1 MMLPLHLAAA
11 GVSLT
16 CDACGEN
23 DAGIANC
30 CSEGGAWHG
39 NCGDGA
45 EHTWQAGANVCYGTA
60 QEAAARAAAAANAAA
75 ASAAAAAN
83 VAAAENTAAAAN
95 AAAAEHTAPGP
106 DPTAGREA
114 EDGNTR
120 DASLTC
126 DACGKNGAGESNC
139 CSSGGAWQGT
149 CGDGAEHSWQAGFN
163 ACKGAAQE
171 AAHDQTAPEDGGARD
186 DTGSIECKDSSDCH
200 DHKLPH
206 CVVQADGNYA
216 QCVSCDGEDFAHA
229 CTFWNGPFLKA
240 AEEGCSQDCA
250 ELAKGSMADL
260 QCNSDDECH
269 GTKNRCV
276 IQADGEYAQCIS
288 CYTAAFQNDCS
299 YWEETDFLPSSE
311 EVCRQKCECPK
322 SEHELKTC
330 TGRSRREHRMSS
342 DENVKKSQ
350 RRRSPVGLRADDRPS
365 PAASLLAIPDGEG
378 WVHLASDGAKA
389 YAGAWARQN
398 RWYRI
403 GANGTHEL
411 LPQSLSST
419 FKYDVSMDLVKWT
432 QSNEVEF
439 NCSDGTNRSSGSML
453 LPGRGLSIV
462 GNGES
467 AIGQGDQIDEASE
480 VARFNLFEL
489 TNRTGRRTTIHVI
502 NAHIQPEQFQAAL
515 VLNLECENPEVVVLP
530 GEGQGTLCS
539 LTPPMRERMCS
550 SDPSRGFL
558 FAAIFHGKDTKL
570 YGFDDGLKHYWDPAN
585 TPPIYHEMEVEHA
598 VLRDLGWL
606 EDGSRPDEPAPL
618 KDDSGTNCMSVCYG
632 VDTKPVCC

>member
-1 MMLPLHLAAA
+1 MMLPLHLAA
-11 GVSLT
+11 GVTST
-16 CDACGEN
+16 CDVCGKSG
-23 DAGIANC
+23 AGTANC

-45 EHTWQAGANVCYGTA
+45 EHTWQAGLDVCHGA
-60 QEAAARAAAAANAAA
+60 VQEAAADQ
-75 ASAAAAAN
+75 
-83 VAAAENTAAAAN
+83 
-95 AAAAEHTAPGP
+95 TAPGP
-106 DPTAGREA
+106 DPPAGREA
-114 EDGNTR
+114 EEANTQ

-126 DACGKNGAGESNC
+126 DACGENGAGESNC
-139 CSSGGAWQGT
+139 CSSGGAWQGK

-163 ACKGAAQE
+163 VCNGAAQE
-171 AAHDQTAPEDGGARD
+171 AARDQTAP
-186 DTGSIECKDSSDCH
+186 
-200 DHKLPH
+200 
-206 CVVQADGNYA
+206 V
-216 QCVSCDGEDFAHA
+216 
-229 CTFWNGPFLKA
+229 
-240 AEEGCSQDCA
+240 
-250 ELAKGSMADL
+250 ADL
-260 QCNSDDECH
+260 QCNSDDECYAP
-269 GTKNRCV
+269 KNRCV
-276 IQADGEYAQCIS
+276 KQADGEHAQCIS
-288 CYTAAFQNDCS
+288 CTTAAFQNDCS
-299 YWEETDFLPSSE
+299 YWEESDLLPSSE

-330 TGRSRREHRMSS
+330 TARSRREHRMSS
-342 DENVKKSQ
+342 DENVKRSQ
-350 RRRSPVGLRADDRPS
+350 RRRSPVLGLRADD
-365 PAASLLAIPDGEG
+365 DGEEL
-378 WVHLASDGAKA
+378 VRLASDGAKA
-389 YAGAWARQN
+389 YAGAWAKEN
-398 RWYRI
+398 SWYRI

-411 LPQSLSST
+411 LPTSLSST

-432 QSNEVEF
+432 QGNEVEF

-515 VLNLECENPEVVVLP
+515 VLNLECENPEVVVMP
-530 GEGQGTLCS
+530 GQGQGTLCS

-558 FAAIFHGKDTKL
+558 FAAIFHGEDTKL

-585 TPPIYHEMEVEHA
+585 TPPIYHEMKVEHA

-606 EDGSRPDEPAPL
+606 EDGSRPPPL
-618 KDDSGTNCMSVCYG
+618 KDDSGTICTSVCYG
-632 VDTKPVCC
+632 TSSKPVCC